1 MSTVFSYTNSKGQ
14 NIFWPGIQYAGKIQS
29 SRFIRRGIAGFLF
42 WMIECCMTGYM
53 QFLVLLSETLT
64 VAHCWSGPDPRRPEM
79 PSEGKLRSEK
89 AICAASIDLNDCKDA
104 GGLRESLEALG
115 LPDQVRNTPICQQGR
130 LLHCTACAGVVWQN
144 LLPMRIQAASIKDE

>member
-1 MSTVFSYTNSKGQ
+1 
-14 NIFWPGIQYAGKIQS
+14 
-29 SRFIRRGIAGFLF
+29 
-42 WMIECCMTGYM
+42 
-53 QFLVLLSETLT
+53 
-64 VAHCWSGPDPRRPEM
+64 M